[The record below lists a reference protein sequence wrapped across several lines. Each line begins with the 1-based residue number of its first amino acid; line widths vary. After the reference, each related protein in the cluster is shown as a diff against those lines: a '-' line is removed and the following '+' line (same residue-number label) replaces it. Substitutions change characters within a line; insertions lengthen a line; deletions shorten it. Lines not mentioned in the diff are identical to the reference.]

1 MIQPA
6 PAFPPAAQPPNNS
19 LLVTEPQRDRALAYL
34 QTAYADGRLTAA
46 ELDQRVGQALLART
60 RTDLNR
66 AFAGLMTV
74 PLSSAAVG
82 AHPAYAPM
90 LNQHRDGRTGR
101 GAAGFAHFSALAFG
115 FLGPAVTYAAT
126 TRGTFAHRE
135 AAKSFNTQ
143 IALSIAMVGSIAL
156 ASIFDAF
163 GFLVPIVGLAWLIL
177 TIVGGAKAASGEDS
191 DTLLSR
197 LNPVKLLDE
206 SNGRR
211 ELGR

>member
-6 PAFPPAAQPPNNS
+6 PAFPPAQHHPNNS

-34 QTAYADGRLTAA
+34 QSAYAEGRLTAE

-60 RTDLNR
+60 RADLNR
-66 AFAGLMTV
+66 AFSGLVTI

-90 LNQHRDGRTGR
+90 LNQHRDGRAGK
-101 GAAGFAHFSALAFG
+101 GAAGFAHFSALGVG
-115 FLGPAVTYAAT
+115 FLGPAITYAAT

-135 AAKSFNTQ
+135 AAKAFNTQ
-143 IALSIAMVGSIAL
+143 IALSIAL
-156 ASIFDAF
+156 AGAITLSSIFDAF
-163 GFLVPIVGLAWLIL
+163 GFLIPIVVIGWLIM

-191 DTLLSR
+191 DTLLSK
-197 LNPVKLLDE
+197 LNPVKLLNE
-206 SNGRR
+206 NEGHR